1 MLIKNTNPNELLAE
15 FKRDR
20 NFCPYNEEEL
30 ERLKKEGE
38 RLRKDVTDSI
48 GIWNKEVYFNYSL
61 SKIAH
66 KGVRYEYGEY
76 GSIYR
81 ISPERYSKK
90 CTEYVRFEDFGKIVF
105 FYGIKDSDGNSVWS
119 IEATRADGKNLEAWL
134 WIVEELKFKKVGY

>member
-15 FKRDR
+15 FERDK

-30 ERLKKEGE
+30 ERLKKEAE
-38 RLRKDVTDSI
+38 RLRKDVTCDISI
-48 GIWNKEVYFNYSL
+48 KHNGAWLRYKLLDISDKGI
-61 SKIAH
+61 
-66 KGVRYEYGEY
+66 RYEYGEY